1 MFVIYAGYGEASRPA
16 LLPNTIWPH
25 EWTLKAAGYS
35 LTLNKVKIN
44 TYGCTAELNDYG
56 SNNMAGI
63 GTACHEFSHC
73 LGLPDIP

>member
-1 MFVIYAGYGEASRPA
+1 M
-16 LLPNTIWPH
+16 
-25 EWTLKAAGYS
+25 
-35 LTLNKVKIN
+35 KIN

-73 LGLPDIP
+73 LGLPDIYDTSGGDCLAWTCGMSWTMVRMLAMAIVPLAITHTSVG